1 MPHFNIDPKK
11 ELEFLS
17 GRMKKFIEEFP
28 DSFSVEIGNKFE
40 PKVDIASTAG
50 TVTVFAELPGVA
62 KEDISVVLKEHTL
75 QLAGRKQIVA
85 KDEDGI
91 TMHKQE
97 RSQGEFLRSI
107 PLPFQVA
114 AEQMTATLADGVLT
128 VTLQRQA
135 RPQEQEISI
144 TIQ

>member
-1 MPHFNIDPKK
+1 MPHFNLDPKK

-28 DSFSVEIGNKFE
+28 DSFSVEIGSRFE
-40 PKVDIASTAG
+40 PRIDMMSTAD
-50 TVTVFAELPGVA
+50 TVVVTVELPGVA
-62 KEDISVVLKEHTL
+62 KEDVGLALKDHSL
-75 QLAGRKQIVA
+75 QLSGNKRTSPKDAAGV
-85 KDEDGI
+85 

-114 AEQMTATLADGVLT
+114 AGQLTATLADGVLT
-128 VTLQRQA
+128 VTMQKQSK
-135 RPQEQEISI
+135 PEEQEISI